1 MSTFFKPLVLGLG
14 LVAGIALTAQA
25 QTAVAPGQ
33 SIANLPPV
41 DQGPRA
47 SSHGYQGPETPVA
60 VEPSGEYLGPGP
72 GAGWYPKGEKQ
83 TQAVE
88 PSPQWLGP
96 KPN

>member
-25 QTAVAPGQ
+25 QTAITPGP

-47 SSHGYQGPETPVA
+47 YSHGYQGPQANVS
-60 VEPSGEYLGPGP
+60 VEPSGTYPGP
-72 GAGWYPKGEKQ
+72 DPGRGWYPKEQQ
-83 TQAVE
+83 TQAVA
-88 PSPQWLGP
+88 PSPEWQGP